1 MLLLPTAW
9 NYDPQEFTNLKFHR
23 QSRLIFHMQ
32 GKKRC
37 AERGEPLGQ
46 HADMSKRTIMA
57 AILQI
62 AGRIAIHPTV
72 RQNWSFLR
80 MLSAKQFHTA
90 ALELEKHNL
99 GKVLILA
106 NYKGT
111 VFVKAEPEAAQE
123 ALFAHPDLCD
133 VQYYAKRYHQS
144 SSKSIPQTLWK
155 ALAAI
160 GYKVDEH
167 NPGHS

>member
-1 MLLLPTAW
+1 M
-9 NYDPQEFTNLKFHR
+9 NLKIIGTLVWF
-23 QSRLIFHMQ
+23 IHMQ
-32 GKKRC
+32 GKKRS
-37 AERGEPLGQ
+37 AGQGEPLGQ

-90 ALELEKHNL
+90 ALELEKHHL
-99 GKVLILA
+99 GKVVILA

-160 GYKVDEH
+160 GYKVDEQK
-167 NPGHS
+167 PGQS